1 MIGDI
6 VVPEAHHT
14 AAAEAVFTLLKDR
27 IGDKRRSIT
36 IAGQSGAGKSE
47 IALEL
52 SRLFSGLGIKSLVFQ
67 QDDYFYLPPKT
78 NDGNRRKNVKNV
90 GLGEVNLALMNE
102 HVRRFK
108 FSLNEKIEKPL
119 VLFKEDRVTKE
130 LIPTAKYQILIA
142 EGTYTTL
149 LNHADYHVFIDRT
162 YEQTLTARRKRGRDP
177 LDEAAERFL
186 EIEHSI
192 ISRHRTL
199 AEIVVNHDYTVT
211 WIEK

>member
-14 AAAEAVFTLLKDR
+14 AAAEAVFNLLKDR

-36 IAGQSGAGKSE
+36 IAGESGAGKSE

-52 SRLFSGLGIKSLVFQ
+52 SRLFSGLGMKSLVLQ

-78 NDGNRRKNVKNV
+78 NDGNRRKNIKNV

-108 FSLNEKIEKPL
+108 FSPNEKIDKPL

-130 LIPTAKYQILIA
+130 TIPTAEYQILIA
-142 EGTYTTL
+142 EGTYTML
-149 LNHADYHVFIDRT
+149 LKHADYHVFIDRT
-162 YEQTLTARRKRGRDP
+162 YEQTLAARKARGRDP
-177 LDEAAERFL
+177 LDEAMERFL

-199 AEIVVNHDYTVT
+199 AEIVINPDYTVR
-211 WIEK
+211 WIDK